1 MRAAGAV
8 PIACLLTSLPP
19 PVGDQ
24 AAGGLVDDEP
34 GVRGGEQVP
43 VRGGGHAESRRG
55 CLVAVVAVPLV
66 DRVGDVVREGRGA
79 GAVPDGADLPVP
91 DRVVVALA
99 DGEDGAVEG
108 GLGHSHRRRALENWC
123 IDKDTWSGLAGRRP
137 PVPGPQQPELGDRK
151 RQIASIYV
159 WTQVTSGEHYF
170 APRPIE
176 AAQPPE
182 IQEAWTLRRNTI
194 WSLMHRSNPGPHYAS
209 LKAELGTI
217 ATSLARTTD
226 ARR

>member
-1 MRAAGAV
+1 MRAASAV

-55 CLVAVVAVPLV
+55 CLVAVVAVPLA
-66 DRVGDVVREGRGA
+66 DRVG
-79 GAVPDGADLPVP
+79 
-91 DRVVVALA
+91 
-99 DGEDGAVEG
+99 EG